1 MVPLFLIMAAG
12 VCCFLYGWGKT
23 TVNEVG
29 RITVLLNNSNMVVYI
44 LLNAVLHA
52 DNLSGSVV
60 ETSHHTCLH
69 MSRMIGLEVEMSV
82 CVHGLPVDRDVQ
94 AVTLSS
100 PE

>member
-1 MVPLFLIMAAG
+1 M
-12 VCCFLYGWGKT
+12 
-23 TVNEVG
+23 NEVG